1 MKWCTLVPAVS
12 MVVLCSAP
20 ALAQDATKA
29 DPAHYKVV
37 FENAT
42 VRVLKIDYAPGEKS
56 KMHQHPDAIVVPLTT
71 ANMRFALADGKSE
84 EKELAAGGA
93 LYTPAV
99 THTPENISKARLEA
113 LLVEFKTPAAGTAA
127 LPTTR
132 PNMAMKVLSE
142 GPRATAFHMTADAA
156 FQEPAGSKH
165 DYDQVV
171 ITLTPAK
178 MSLAVEGKPAKTDWA
193 RGDVQFIGRGT
204 PHESKNATG
213 KPTEFI
219 IIGIK

>member
-1 MKWCTLVPAVS
+1 MKCCTRVLTLS
-12 MVVLCSAP
+12 MVLLSSA
-20 ALAQDATKA
+20 AAFAQDAPKA

-37 FENAT
+37 LENAT
-42 VRVLKIDYAPGEKS
+42 VRVLKIDYPAGEKS
-56 KMHQHPDAIVVPLTT
+56 KMHQHPDAIVVPLSN
-71 ANMRFALADGKSE
+71 AKMRFTLADGKSE
-84 EKELAAGGA
+84 ERELATGIAM
-93 LYTPAV
+93 YTPAI
-99 THTPENISKARLEA
+99 THMPENLGKNRVEA

-132 PNMAMKVLSE
+132 PNMAMKVLAE

-171 ITLTPAK
+171 ITLSPNK
-178 MSLAVEGKPAKTDWA
+178 MFLAVDGKPAKTDWA

-204 PHESKNATG
+204 PHESKNASG
-213 KPTEFI
+213 KPTDFI